1 MIKYPD
7 KGNLEK
13 EESTL
18 AHRTRVLPIMVAK
31 SRQQQLLKQL
41 GFASEGRRRVGE
53 A

>member
-31 SRQQQLLKQL
+31 SRQPQLKQL
-41 GFASEGRRRVGE
+41 GIASEGRRRVG
-53 A
+53 